1 LLLGAPV
8 VAVRGE
14 ILGGI
19 MDRRQSLK
27 TMGALV
33 GGTFFPWSLHATNE
47 RGEPLILPDGE
58 RHFTPERPVTA
69 ITLGAGS
76 RGNVYGDYAVEY
88 PDRLDI
94 VGVAEPVAIR
104 QERYARKH
112 GVSPEHRFVTWEH
125 VFQRP
130 RFADAVIISTPDNL
144 HYGPCIEALEMGYDV
159 LLEKPIAPT
168 EAECRDILARAH
180 ATGGIVGVC
189 HVLRYAP
196 YFVKLRELI
205 QTGAIGEVVSVQHME
220 PIQAV
225 HMAHSYVRGNWHN
238 SLATSPIILAKSCH
252 DLDILRWMIGR
263 ETRSVHAFGDLT
275 WFTSENAPEGST
287 PRCMD
292 GCAIEE
298 TCPYSALRIYHRDR
312 TWLYVFDLPDD
323 EDDWE
328 DAILEYLRTTDYGRC
343 VYRMDNDQCDHYVT
357 NIEFDGGIT
366 ASFSMQAF
374 TPFGGRR
381 TRVMGSMGYIE
392 GDMGQ
397 MTIAD
402 FRTRERTVIESRT
415 LDVDRYAGA
424 GHGGGDWRLLAAW
437 VEAVATQDASLLT
450 STIDVSIE
458 SHLMGFAA
466 ERSRLGGTVEPV
478 RL

>member
-1 LLLGAPV
+1 
-8 VAVRGE
+8 
-14 ILGGI
+14 
-19 MDRRQSLK
+19 
-27 TMGALV
+27 
-33 GGTFFPWSLHATNE
+33 
-47 RGEPLILPDGE
+47 
-58 RHFTPERPVTA
+58 
-69 ITLGAGS
+69 
-76 RGNVYGDYAVEY
+76 
-88 PDRLDI
+88 
-94 VGVAEPVAIR
+94 
-104 QERYARKH
+104 
-112 GVSPEHRFVTWEH
+112 
-125 VFQRP
+125 
-130 RFADAVIISTPDNL
+130 
-144 HYGPCIEALEMGYDV
+144 
-159 LLEKPIAPT
+159 
-168 EAECRDILARAH
+168 
-180 ATGGIVGVC
+180 
-189 HVLRYAP
+189 
-196 YFVKLRELI
+196 
-205 QTGAIGEVVSVQHME
+205 ME

-263 ETRSVHAFGDLT
+263 ETRSIHAFGDLT

-287 PRCMD
+287 DRCMD

-312 TWLYVFDLPDD
+312 AWLYVFDLPDD

-357 NIEFDGGIT
+357 NIEFDGGVT

-397 MTIAD
+397 MAIAD